1 MFTRTIVAAMASA
14 SLAGAQS
21 SDSEHTLAAFAFV
34 RTGDRTPVLRNN
46 TQTLTTLGANQ
57 MHALGQKFRSKFVS
71 GTESIA
77 ELSEDV
83 LNNDQIWVQTLD
95 APYLVSSAQAFMQG
109 LFPPH
114 DISNATGDNTGVLA
128 DGTSIDYPLNGYQY
142 ASIHAANVYDPYAR
156 LVSGS
161 AQCPQGQS
169 DALKY
174 FTTPEYWDAQ
184 TLADN
189 RDLYKNL
196 PLDWFE
202 GHVNQD
208 ELSYLYALEIADYLS
223 YQYSHNSSIYKTLA
237 NDSDYT
243 GLYNELRYRADE
255 VAWYLYGN
263 TSATDTS
270 ERAIGGKTLAGS
282 IQNTFDMLV
291 SGKNNSAGEIS
302 SAGQISTPSPLTLFF
317 GEQDAMMSLMSLM
330 MLDTQSSDFKSIP
343 PYGSAMIFELF
354 STSSSTDMPSDP
366 NDLWVRF
373 YFHNGTDADDKP
385 LQSYSMF
392 NNGRSMTD
400 MPYTEFERLF
410 STISMHGLTDWC
422 ETCSTGAFF
431 CRGADGSGVT
441 LVVPSPQEKQKKDT
455 VSPVVGGVI
464 GAIVSLVVAGLLFAL
479 AMLLT
484 GLRFHRVEHRL
495 GGNRQK
501 SDLGGFKGSA
511 KLASDP
517 DVSLAGNGAP
527 PATNT
532 AGIVSFGG
540 DHKRGHERVG
550 SWELRQKEFGKDV
563 GGESPRSS
571 FGGIDGVAVR
581 GVEASDRV

>member
-1 MFTRTIVAAMASA
+1 MASA

-34 RTGDRTPVLRNN
+34 RTGERTPILRNN
-46 TQTLTTLGANQ
+46 TQTLTSFGANQ
-57 MHALGQKFRSKFVS
+57 MHALGQKFRSKFIS
-71 GTESIA
+71 GPESIA
-77 ELSEDV
+77 GLSEDV

-109 LFPPH
+109 LYPPH

-128 DGTSIDYPLNGYQY
+128 DGTSVDYPLNGYQY
-142 ASIHAANVYDPYAR
+142 ASIHAANVYDPVSR
-156 LVSGS
+156 LVSG
-161 AQCPQGQS
+161 AGQCPQGQT

-174 FTTPEYWDAQ
+174 FTTQEYRDAEY
-184 TLADN
+184 LADN
-189 RDLYKNL
+189 SELYKNL

-208 ELSYLYALEIADYLS
+208 EL
-223 YQYSHNSSIYKTLA
+223 IYKTLA
-237 NDSDYT
+237 NNES
-243 GLYNELRYRADE
+243 GLYDTLRSRADE

-263 TSATDTS
+263 TSTS
-270 ERAIGGKTLAGS
+270 ETSNRAIGGKTLAGS

-291 SGKNNSAGEIS
+291 SGKNNSAGDLS
-302 SAGQISTPSPLTLFF
+302 SAGQISTPSPLTFFF

-330 MLDTQSSDFKSIP
+330 MLDTQSAEFKSIP

-354 STSSSTDMPSDP
+354 STSSNTAMPSDP
-366 NDLWVRF
+366 DDLWVRF

-392 NNGRSMTD
+392 NNGRSKTD
-400 MPYTEFERLF
+400 MRYTEFERLF
-410 STISMHGLTDWC
+410 STISMQGLSDWC

-441 LVVPSPQEKQKKDT
+441 LVVPAAHERQSKDG

-464 GAIVSLVVAGLLFAL
+464 GAVISLVVAGLLFAL

-495 GGNRQK
+495 GANLRSQK

-527 PATNT
+527 PATNN
-532 AGIVSFGG
+532 AGVVSFGG
-540 DHKRGHERVG
+540 DGKRGHERVG

-563 GGESPRSS
+563 GDVSPRSS

-581 GVEASDRV
+581 GVEPRDQV

>member
-34 RTGDRTPVLRNN
+34 RTGERTPILRNN
-46 TQTLTTLGANQ
+46 TQTLTNLGATQ

-71 GTESIA
+71 GPESIA
-77 ELSEDV
+77 GLSEDV

-109 LFPPH
+109 LYPPH

-128 DGTSIDYPLNGYQY
+128 DGTSVDYPLNGYQY
-142 ASIHAANVYDPYAR
+142 ASIHAANVYDPVSR
-156 LVSGS
+156 LVSG
-161 AQCPQGQS
+161 AGQCPQGQT

-174 FTTPEYWDAQ
+174 FTTQEYRDAEY
-184 TLADN
+184 LADN
-189 RDLYKNL
+189 SELYKNL
-196 PLDWFE
+196 TLDWFE

-208 ELSYLYALEIADYLS
+208 ELSYMYALELADYLS
-223 YQYSHNSSIYKTLA
+223 YQYMHNASIYKTLA
-237 NDSDYT
+237 NNES
-243 GLYNELRYRADE
+243 GLYDTLRSRADE

-263 TSATDTS
+263 TSASDTS
-270 ERAIGGKTLAGS
+270 NRAIGGKTLAGS

-291 SGKNNSAGEIS
+291 SGKNNSAGDLS
-302 SAGQISTPSPLTLFF
+302 SAGQISTPSPLTFFF

-330 MLDTQSSDFKSIP
+330 MLDTQSAEFKSIP

-354 STSSSTDMPSDP
+354 STSSNTAMPSDP
-366 NDLWVRF
+366 DDLWVRF

-385 LQSYSMF
+385 LQSFSMF
-392 NNGRSMTD
+392 NNGRSKTD
-400 MPYTEFERLF
+400 MRYTEFERLF
-410 STISMHGLTDWC
+410 STISMQGLSDWC

-441 LVVPSPQEKQKKDT
+441 LVVPAAHERPSKDG

-464 GAIVSLVVAGLLFAL
+464 GAVISLVVAGLLFAL

-495 GGNRQK
+495 GGNRSQK

-517 DVSLAGNGAP
+517 DVRLAGNGVP
-527 PATNT
+527 PATNN

-540 DHKRGHERVG
+540 DGKRGHERVG

-563 GGESPRSS
+563 GDVSPRSS

-581 GVEASDRV
+581 GVEPRDQV